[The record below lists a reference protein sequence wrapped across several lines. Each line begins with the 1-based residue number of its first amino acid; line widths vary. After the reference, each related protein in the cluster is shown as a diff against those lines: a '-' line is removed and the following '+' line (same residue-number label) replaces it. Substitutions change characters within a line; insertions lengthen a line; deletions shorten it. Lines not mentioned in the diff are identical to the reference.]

1 MQKEQIDHVSTNFYH
16 STFMKKKKEKENSS
30 YVLKFSSYPVQQL
43 VEIPN

>member
-16 STFMKKKKEKENSS
+16 STFIKKKEKESSS
-30 YVLKFSSYPVQQL
+30 YVLKFSSYAVQHL

>member
-1 MQKEQIDHVSTNFYH
+1 MIPPILSFYFH
-16 STFMKKKKEKENSS
+16 EKKEKESSS

>member
-16 STFMKKKKEKENSS
+16 STFMKKKEKESSS